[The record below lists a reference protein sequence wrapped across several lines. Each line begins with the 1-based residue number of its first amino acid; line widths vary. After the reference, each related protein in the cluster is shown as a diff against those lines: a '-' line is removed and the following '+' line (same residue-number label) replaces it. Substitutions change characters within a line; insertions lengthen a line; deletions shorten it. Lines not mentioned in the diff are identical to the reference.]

1 MVAPGRERQPTGEN
15 SSFYI
20 VASLEGAD
28 GNLADDYVVNDPV
41 QGWILNPASAFVQ
54 RLNCAGARGGTSY
67 ALSIE
72 SAQHE
77 LARNGRGP
85 VQDVIIFLS
94 DGGGEHV
101 ADRTCRP
108 AQRALDEQPQQCRQR
123 RAAPAVQAAANAKGA
138 GAVIYT
144 IGYDLAKA
152 ANGGV
157 AELCKRPNMN
167 AGPNYGHST
176 GSTPEACGTW
186 GTPPNC
192 DAEDALKAIAS
203 KSNPADPLSLPN
215 YYYAPTPQTLDGIFR
230 AIAIDLAGSRGRLI
244 DNTSPNLIS

>member
-1 MVAPGRERQPTGEN
+1 M
-15 SSFYI
+15 I
-20 VASLEGAD
+20 
-28 GNLADDYVVNDPV
+28 NDPV

-67 ALSIE
+67 SLSIE
-72 SAQHE
+72 SAQRE
-77 LARNGRGP
+77 LARNGRGT

-94 DGGGEHV
+94 DGGANMSPTDVPNGHWTNNPSSV
-101 ADRTCRP
+101 ATPCGT
-108 AQRALDEQPQQCRQR
+108 
-123 RAAPAVQAAANAKGA
+123 AVQAAANAKGS
-138 GAVIYT
+138 GAIIYT

-167 AGPNYGHST
+167 AGANYGHST

-244 DNTSPNLIS
+244 DNTSPNLIG